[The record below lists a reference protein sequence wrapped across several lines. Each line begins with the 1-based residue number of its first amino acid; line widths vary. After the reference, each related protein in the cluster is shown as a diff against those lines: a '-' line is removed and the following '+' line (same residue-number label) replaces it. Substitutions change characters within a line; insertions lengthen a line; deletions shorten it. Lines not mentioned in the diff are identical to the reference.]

1 MDYQPQDILDENIV
15 AELLDVGD
23 AEFLQ
28 DLFETYIQDAHEKI
42 DGMTKALATQDANTL
57 GKLAHTFKGA
67 SGNIGAIKLSQ
78 IAEKLQHMGHQDQ
91 LEGVEAVVADLIEL
105 YQLVEQA
112 MKVKM
117 QELQ

>member
-1 MDYQPQDILDENIV
+1 MDYQPQDILDADIV
-15 AELLDVGD
+15 AELLDIGD

-28 DLFETYIQDAHEKI
+28 DLFETYIEDAHQKI
-42 DGMTKALATQDANTL
+42 DGITQAMAKQDAETL

-67 SGNIGAIKLSQ
+67 SGNIGALKLSQ

-91 LEGVEAVVADLIEL
+91 LEGVETVVADLVEL

>member
-28 DLFETYIQDAHEKI
+28 DLFETYIEDAHEKI
-42 DGMTKALATQDANTL
+42 DGITNAMATHDADTL

-67 SGNIGAIKLSQ
+67 SGNIGALKLSE
-78 IAEKLQHMGHQDQ
+78 IAEKLQHMGYNDQ
-91 LEGVEAVVADLIEL
+91 LDGVESVVTDLKEL